1 MKNILG
7 LLLGLLLTS
16 CGVGFQ
22 YTTLNHAGHID
33 GIYSSN
39 DVVIEVPSNVQI
51 DTLNEFQLRRKLRT
65 DFQFRWD
72 FAQYAMN
79 QPYGWY
85 MSNYS
90 FNRWRPYNT
99 FNVYWNS
106 TQYWTDWAFNYP
118 FQSNYYGWNRPYWG
132 WNNSWWNGYNNWYN
146 GPWHNPGYNVI
157 WNRSQRNNVAY
168 INGRRGSNNIQSRI
182 VANNNQ
188 TRVNKRNFVIEE
200 DGVRWYSN
208 PNENV
213 DEIALKLKNKINNKN
228 IRVYNNPNNPN
239 INNNSK
245 PRVYVRPNNNSNN
258 NTPPR
263 IYTRPSSNNSTSTTK
278 PLSNVS
284 RSNSVSRGGNSN
296 RKN

>member
-39 DVVIEVPSNVQI
+39 DVVLEVPSNVQI

-90 FNRWRPYNT
+90 FNRWRPYNP

-118 FQSNYYGWNRPYWG
+118 FQTNYYGWNRPYWG

-168 INGRRGSNNIQSRI
+168 INGRRGSNNIQNRI
-182 VANNNQ
+182 IANNTNR
-188 TRVNKRNFVIEE
+188 TIRT
-200 DGVRWYSN
+200 Y
-208 PNENV
+208 PNN
-213 DEIALKLKNKINNKN
+213 NKIDKIVNTIRTNINNNNINNNNNNNNNN
-228 IRVYNNPNNPN
+228 IRIYNKPNN
-239 INNNSK
+239 INNNSRPRINNNPINNFK
-245 PRVYVRPNNNSNN
+245 PINNTPRPTYNSNTRVNNNS
-258 NTPPR
+258 R
-263 IYTRPSSNNSTSTTK
+263 SSNSNS
-278 PLSNVS
+278 V
-284 RSNSVSRGGNSN
+284 RSNSG

>member
-22 YTTLNHAGHID
+22 YTALNHAGHID

-90 FNRWRPYNT
+90 FNRWRPYNP

-168 INGRRGSNNIQSRI
+168 INGRRGSNNIQNRV
-182 VANNNQ
+182 VANNTNR
-188 TRVNKRNFVIEE
+188 TRVVTNKTRIVNTKPRVVINTKPRVNNSRPVFNNFKPV
-200 DGVRWYSN
+200 
-208 PNENV
+208 
-213 DEIALKLKNKINNKN
+213 INNS
-228 IRVYNNPNNPN
+228 RPTF
-239 INNNSK
+239 NNNSRSSTIIRTT
-245 PRVYVRPNNNSNN
+245 PSN
-258 NTPPR
+258 P
-263 IYTRPSSNNSTSTTK
+263 TRSSNNTT
-278 PLSNVS
+278 V
-284 RSNSVSRGGNSN
+284 RSNS
-296 RKN
+296 RKKN

>member
-1 MKNILG
+1 MKNILSI
-7 LLLGLLLTS
+7 LLGLLLLTS

-22 YTTLNHAGHID
+22 YTALNHAGHID

-65 DFQFRWD
+65 DFQFRYD

-79 QPYGWY
+79 QPYSWY
-85 MSNYS
+85 FQNRR
-90 FNRWRPYNT
+90 FNRYSYWRPYT
-99 FNVYWNS
+99 SFDFYFNS

-168 INGRRGSNNIQSRI
+168 INGRRGSSNIQNRV
-182 VANNNQ
+182 VANNTNR
-188 TRVNKRNFVIEE
+188 TRVVTNKPRVI
-200 DGVRWYSN
+200 VT
-208 PNENV
+208 
-213 DEIALKLKNKINNKN
+213 NKPRIVINNKP
-228 IRVYNNPNNPN
+228 RVNNSRPVFNNSRPR
-239 INNNSK
+239 INNN
-245 PRVYVRPNNNSNN
+245 PRPSTTIRTTPSNS
-258 NTPPR
+258 
-263 IYTRPSSNNSTSTTK
+263 TRPSNNTT
-278 PLSNVS
+278 V
-284 RSNSVSRGGNSN
+284 RSNSR

>member
-22 YTTLNHAGHID
+22 YTALNHAGHVD

-99 FNVYWNS
+99 FDVYWNS

-118 FQSNYYGWNRPYWG
+118 FQSNYYSWNRPYWG

-168 INGRRGSNNIQSRI
+168 INGRRGSSNIQSRI
-182 VANNNQ
+182 VANNTNR
-188 TRVNKRNFVIEE
+188 TRVVTNKPRVNI
-200 DGVRWYSN
+200 SQN
-208 PNENV
+208 NI
-213 DEIALKLKNKINNKN
+213 DEIAINLRDKINNKP
-228 IRVYNNPNNPN
+228 IRIYNNPNNPN

-245 PRVYVRPNNNSNN
+245 PRINNNNSKPRVYVRPNNNNNPRPVINNSTRSNN
-258 NTPPR
+258 NTS
-263 IYTRPSSNNSTSTTK
+263 I
-278 PLSNVS
+278 
-284 RSNSVSRGGNSN
+284 RSNPR